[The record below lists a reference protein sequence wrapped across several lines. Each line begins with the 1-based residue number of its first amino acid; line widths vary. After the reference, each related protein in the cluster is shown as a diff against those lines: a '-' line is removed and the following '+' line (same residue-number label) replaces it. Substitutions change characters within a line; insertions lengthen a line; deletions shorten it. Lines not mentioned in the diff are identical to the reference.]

1 MVRKPINGNGWLSNE
16 ALIDLRN
23 QIVLN
28 SLYYSDYKNDYLLDE
43 REVSLF
49 FDSFLSYVSE
59 LMEEDGIADESFFE
73 NLKDYDT
80 AENLIAWYAC
90 YENNPFNLSS
100 LMEALSQEEAA

>member
-1 MVRKPINGNGWLSNE
+1 MVRKPINENGWLSDE

-73 NLKDYDT
+73 NLEAYDT
-80 AENLIAWYAC
+80 AENLLEWYAC
-90 YENNPFNLSS
+90 YENNPFNLSF
-100 LMEALSQEEAA
+100 LMEALQEEAA